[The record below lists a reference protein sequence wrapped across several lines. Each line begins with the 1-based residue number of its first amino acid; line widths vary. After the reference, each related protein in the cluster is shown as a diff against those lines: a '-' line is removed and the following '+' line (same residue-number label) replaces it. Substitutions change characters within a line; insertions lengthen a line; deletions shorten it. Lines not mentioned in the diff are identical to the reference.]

1 MPMRPGLRRVV
12 LPFIFFA
19 AAASPAMSRAATYV
33 YVSNADSRE
42 ISVLR
47 LDAPT
52 NDLLLVQTVPVTGQV
67 MPLAISPDK
76 KFLYAALRSQ
86 PYSVASFRIDAGTGR
101 LEPIGVNALPDSMA
115 YVLTDRTGRWLF
127 AASYGG
133 HKMSVSPIGADGV
146 ALPATQ
152 VLPTGQNAHA
162 VLVAPGNRDVFV
174 SNLGSDVVMQMRF
187 DAATGTLS
195 PNAVPTFNQRP
206 KAGPRHLVMHPDG
219 RHVYLIN
226 ELDASVDVLAYD
238 AAAGTLSVVQTLST
252 LPAGFTGKPWAADLH
267 LTPDGRFLYTSE
279 RTTNTL
285 ATFGVD
291 ATSGKLTS
299 LAHTPTERQP
309 RGFNI
314 DPSGRYLVAV
324 GQLSHAVTLYAI
336 DPQNGALKPLKNY
349 SLGQNPNWVE
359 IVNLP

>member
-1 MPMRPGLRRVV
+1 MPMFPALRKVV
-12 LPFIFFA
+12 LPFLLFA
-19 AAASPAMSRAATYV
+19 TAASPAVSQAATYV

-47 LDAPT
+47 LDASS

-67 MPLAISPDK
+67 MPLAVSPDK

-86 PYSVASFRIDAGTGR
+86 PYSVASFRIDAASGR

-162 VLVAPGNRDVFV
+162 VLVDPGNRHVFV
-174 SNLGSDVVMQMRF
+174 SNLGSDAVMQMRF
-187 DAATGTLS
+187 DAATGMLS
-195 PNAVPTFNQRP
+195 PNAIPAFNQRP

-226 ELDASVDVLAYD
+226 ELDASVDVLTYD
-238 AAAGTLSVVQTLST
+238 AAKGTLSAVQTLST

-285 ATFGVD
+285 ATFAVD
-291 ATSGKLTS
+291 AATGQLS
-299 LAHTPTERQP
+299 LRGHTPTERQP

-324 GQLSHAVTLYAI
+324 GQLSHAVTLYGI
-336 DPQNGALKPLKNY
+336 DPESGALKPLKNY

-359 IVNLP
+359 IVSLP

>member
-1 MPMRPGLRRVV
+1 MPMLSGLRKVV

-19 AAASPAMSRAATYV
+19 TAATPAVSNAATYV

-47 LDAPT
+47 LDAPS
-52 NDLLLVQTVPVTGQV
+52 NDLLLVQTVPVSGQV
-67 MPLAISPDK
+67 MPLAVSPDK

-86 PYSVASFRIDAGTGR
+86 PYSVASFRIDAASGR
-101 LEPIGVNALPDSMA
+101 LEPIGMNPLPDSMA

-133 HKMSVSPIGADGV
+133 HKMSVSPISADGV
-146 ALPATQ
+146 AQPATQ

-162 VLVAPGNRDVFV
+162 VLVDPGNRHVFV
-174 SNLGSDVVMQMRF
+174 SNLGSDAVMQMRF

-195 PNAVPTFNQRP
+195 PNAVPNFNQRP
-206 KAGPRHLVMHPDG
+206 KAGPRHMVMHPDG
-219 RHVYLIN
+219 RHVVLLN

-238 AAAGTLSVVQTLST
+238 AATGTLSPLQTLST

-279 RTTNTL
+279 RTTSTL
-285 ATFGVD
+285 ASFAVD
-291 ATSGKLTS
+291 AASGKLS
-299 LAHTPTERQP
+299 LLGHTPTEKQP

-314 DPSGRYLVAV
+314 DSTGRYLLAV
-324 GQLSHAVTLYAI
+324 GQLSHGLSSYAI
-336 DPQNGALKPLKNY
+336 DPASGKLTKLKEYPMGK
-349 SLGQNPNWVE
+349 NPNWIE
-359 IVNLP
+359 IVDLP